1 MNGGTKE
8 NMGDSAISGED
19 KPFSRTAEGSDSA
32 MWYPSQ
38 QHGAAV
44 AAASDEVG
52 GEALSAVM
60 ALHERWYNIS

>member
-1 MNGGTKE
+1 VHGGTEE
-8 NMGDSAISGED
+8 NKADSAIRGED

-44 AAASDEVG
+44 ATALGKVGEEAS
-52 GEALSAVM
+52 SAVM
-60 ALHERWYNIS
+60 ALHESSKS